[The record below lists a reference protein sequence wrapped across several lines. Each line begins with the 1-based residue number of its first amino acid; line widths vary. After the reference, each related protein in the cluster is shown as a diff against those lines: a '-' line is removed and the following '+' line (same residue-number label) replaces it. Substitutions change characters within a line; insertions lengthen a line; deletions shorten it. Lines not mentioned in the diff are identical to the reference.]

1 MLMNMITE
9 KYAQRGWGEVDAAGA
24 SGSQFLLTSNE
35 FVIESKF
42 LFHVLVKTIS
52 NFFWLT
58 GCQKDIS
65 SECRC
70 NIYIRFCLSLYDGG
84 GQVK

>member
-1 MLMNMITE
+1 MQREDE
-9 KYAQRGWGEVDAAGA
+9 KKFYAAGA

-52 NFFWLT
+52 NFFVNLLT
-58 GCQKDIS
+58 NRLSKGHF
-65 SECRC
+65 
-70 NIYIRFCLSLYDGG
+70 IRM
-84 GQVK
+84 QVQYLHKILP